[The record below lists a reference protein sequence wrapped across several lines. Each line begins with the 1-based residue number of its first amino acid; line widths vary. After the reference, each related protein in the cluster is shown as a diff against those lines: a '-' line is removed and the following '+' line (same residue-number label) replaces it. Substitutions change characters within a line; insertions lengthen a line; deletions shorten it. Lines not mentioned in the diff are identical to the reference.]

1 MSRSSRDDQAGEA
14 RRYRA
19 PALEKGLDILELLA
33 WESGPFTI
41 MAISQKLGRSK
52 SEIFR
57 MIQVLE
63 YRGFIRQAPGGDGFV
78 ATDRLFSLGLDQTP
92 TRSML
97 DVALP
102 RMKELAARTGH
113 GCHLAV
119 RAQGDM
125 VVVARVES
133 AEMLGFTVR
142 IGYRRSLALSCSGA
156 VLFAFQNDDV
166 RERWLAS
173 LSGGETDADVAAL
186 LESAAAIR
194 DQGYARMASPY
205 VEGVT
210 DLSAPVLR
218 GHTAAAVLAIPYL
231 RSMLATMT
239 IDEVLRQLRAAAD
252 EISASLLLFD
262 HGV

>member
-1 MSRSSRDDQAGEA
+1 MSRSSRDDHAGED

-33 WESGPFTI
+33 RESGPFPI

-52 SEIFR
+52 SELFR

-63 YRGFIRQAPGGDGFV
+63 YRGFIRQAPGGEGFV

-92 TRSML
+92 TKSML
-97 DVALP
+97 EIALP

-133 AEMLGFTVR
+133 AELLGFTVR
-142 IGYRRSLALSCSGA
+142 IGYRRSLAQSCSGA
-156 VLFAFQNDDV
+156 VMFAFQDDDV

-173 LSGGETDADVAAL
+173 LSGGETEADLAGL
-186 LESAAAIR
+186 LETAATIR
-194 DQGYARMASPY
+194 EQGYARMASPY
-205 VEGVT
+205 VDGITV
-210 DLSAPVLR
+210 LSAPVLR
-218 GHTAAAVLAIPYL
+218 GHTAAAALTIPFV
-231 RSMLATMT
+231 RSTQLTMPV
-239 IDEVLRQLRAAAD
+239 DEVLRQLRAAAA

-262 HGV
+262 HRV